1 VGSAAPSGE
10 TLAGILAEVRRVEVL
25 GRRLAAGAIAG
36 GYGSAFRGSGIEWD
50 DVREYAEGDDPRAID
65 GSVTARM
72 GRPFVRRHIEERE
85 RNLLFLLDV
94 GESMEGGF
102 GPWSAREV
110 ALRIVA
116 GLALAAARH
125 HDRAGLLAF
134 GRSVAARV
142 PLRRGSRHVLRILRD
157 GLVLPPEPGPADVG
171 AALDEAA
178 TSTRRHAIVF
188 VLSDFLSAGWEEALA
203 RCARRHDVIA
213 VRIRVP
219 ETDLPSAGLLR
230 VRDPSSGRESWIDSS
245 SPRVRAAFAAA
256 AAAWRAR
263 TDAALRRAGADRID
277 VAVPRTRDH
286 GAVAGPLARFFALRE
301 RRRARR

>member
-1 VGSAAPSGE
+1 VEAAAPSGPA
-10 TLAGILAEVRRVEVL
+10 LAAILAEVRRVEVL

-50 DVREYAEGDDPRAID
+50 DVREYAEGDDPRSID

-85 RNLLFLLDV
+85 RNMLFLLDL
-94 GESMEGGF
+94 GESMEGGW
-102 GPWSAREV
+102 GPWSARQV
-110 ALRIVA
+110 AVRVAA

-134 GRSVAARV
+134 GRGVEARV

-157 GLVLPPEPGPADVG
+157 GLVLPPVAGPTDPA

-178 TSTRRHAIVF
+178 TRVRRHAIVF
-188 VLSDFLSAGWEEALA
+188 VLSDFLRGGWEEAMA

-213 VRIRVP
+213 VRLRVP
-219 ETDLPSAGLLR
+219 ESDLPPAGLLR
-230 VRDPSSGRESWIDSS
+230 VRDPSTGRELWIDSS
-245 SPRVRAAFAAA
+245 SPRVRAALGAA

-263 TDAALRRAGADRID
+263 TEEALRRAGADRID
-277 VAVPRTRDH
+277 VAVPRTRDP